1 MAISRAQI
9 PEQID
14 VFQEGGGAESDSSMK
29 LLNELSKQF
38 TPDYEASFE
47 RYQERLAPYAYQRP
61 KMNIF
66 DVASELGSGLL
77 STPNTGGNSLYVGVG
92 LGFDRVSQRAR
103 KSKEE
108 NAKAR
113 QQIALQAAQ
122 LAMQDEQQAKD
133 FIRDYGLK
141 LIDANNKR
149 GDLLTFEY
157 MDESGKPIRRTVR
170 DNAANDRLIEDLLI
184 NKKAVEVK
192 TPGSVVNI
200 DQGQNVTERDKAAI
214 KSQIKQEEEYATEA
228 EAAYGVIANVDY
240 AMALAEELGPEGFG
254 AVESLT
260 FGLRKVMQDLGFGD
274 LASIEKLGNQQVLN
288 QLGMGFTM
296 AIVSQTKGAISNKEM
311 ELFIQASP
319 GLGSTYEGFVNQ
331 GKYLRRISSRDA
343 DFYEAYQVRA
353 SELEEKER
361 AGEITP
367 SGTYRELQKFRGE
380 WQRENPLFSEEE
392 RKELQQIVDT
402 KQGLAEGFD
411 RDAYKKQFEV
421 KRTEL
426 STQKSNY
433 SNQQNINPANKELL
447 DLREKIENGT
457 GGYANLTDEQKEELL
472 NDIDTKLR

>member
-14 VFQEGGGAESDSSMK
+14 VFQEGGGAESDSYTQ
-29 LLNELSKQF
+29 LYNELSKQF

-47 RYQERLAPYAYQRP
+47 KYQQRLTPYAYQRP

-66 DVASELGSGLL
+66 DVASELGAGLL

-92 LGFDRVSQRAR
+92 LGFDRVSQRAI

-240 AMALAEELGPEGFG
+240 AMALAEQLGPEGFG

-319 GLGSTYEGFVNQ
+319 GLGSTYEGFINK

-343 DFYEAYQVRA
+343 DF
-353 SELEEKER
+353 L
-361 AGEITP
+361 
-367 SGTYRELQKFRGE
+367 
-380 WQRENPLFSEEE
+380 
-392 RKELQQIVDT
+392 
-402 KQGLAEGFD
+402 
-411 RDAYKKQFEV
+411 
-421 KRTEL
+421 
-426 STQKSNY
+426 
-433 SNQQNINPANKELL
+433 
-447 DLREKIENGT
+447 
-457 GGYANLTDEQKEELL
+457 
-472 NDIDTKLR
+472 